1 MAAIVIAAKLVRA
14 NLFGELIAMVARTL
28 AAFARRLRPAALG
41 AACALVPPVMAT
53 AAVCSASDPLYP
65 RRWIA
70 APGASN
76 NGAPLRVVQFN
87 ILADGLSARHPSNG
101 GFTESPPESLAWD
114 FRRDRL
120 VAEVFRHFEEEAGA
134 CFSTMRKNCTSMS
147 TKNIASTIRLIMK
160 SGSKRL
166 VAHSRSAT
174 SAGVTKAV

>member
-1 MAAIVIAAKLVRA
+1 M
-14 NLFGELIAMVARTL
+14 
-28 AAFARRLRPAALG
+28 
-41 AACALVPPVMAT
+41 PPVMAT

-65 RRWIA
+65 RRWVA

-120 VAEVFRHFEEEAGA
+120 VVENLERDGRSKLKLVLKGDDIAKWAAALERALPQNFSDSGDESPVVDLDRHP
-134 CFSTMRKNCTSMS
+134 N
-147 TKNIASTIRLIMK
+147 
-160 SGSKRL
+160 
-166 VAHSRSAT
+166 
-174 SAGVTKAV
+174 